1 MRSTILGTAF
11 ALAALA
17 AANLA
22 TPAQAYEAITV
33 TDGGSLSGTVKFDG
47 TPPAPKKIEVTKD
60 QEVCGKN
67 GPEIVDPALIVSS
80 GGGIQDVAVV
90 VKATKGKALEV
101 PTEPVTFDQNGCEY
115 KPHVLAFPAGSTI
128 SILNSDGILHNV
140 HVMGKENPEA
150 NRAQPKFQKKIDWK
164 VEKPEWPIAV
174 KCDAHPWMH
183 AYWLSMDQPYFA
195 VTDADGNFKITDLP
209 PGDYDVEI
217 WQGELGKKTEKV
229 TIKAKEDTKV
239 GWSMGKS

>member
-1 MRSTILGTAF
+1 MRSRILGTAF
-11 ALAALA
+11 TLAALVGASA
-17 AANLA
+17 ATAW
-22 TPAQAYEAITV
+22 AYEATTV

-60 QEVCGKN
+60 QEVCAKN
-67 GPEIVDPALIVSS
+67 GPEIIDPALIVSS

-164 VEKPEWPIAV
+164 VEKAEWPIAV

-183 AYWLSMDQPYFA
+183 AYWLSMDQPYYA
-195 VTDADGNFKITDLP
+195 VTDADGKFKITDIP
-209 PGDYDVEI
+209 PGDYEVEV

-229 TIKAKEDTKV
+229 TIKPKEDTAV
-239 GWSMGKS
+239 SWTMGKSS